1 MPSSP
6 TKTIKKAETKE
17 ETSESDS
24 ESIMEGISDSST
36 DTKPKSKASSE
47 STSSDTSTDCKAISF
62 IRLAD
67 DGVTEI
73 RYIYHISDLHI
84 RSDLRHAEY
93 TQVFER
99 LFKYLKTA
107 VGSNGKISLIIMT
120 GDVLHTRFGLS
131 AESFSITSEL
141 LRALASIATVIIIPG
156 EHDSVGSQQKQCA
169 MVPIIASVALPNLF
183 YLSAS
188 GIYQYYNLVFGMTS
202 CSDGLFIRANH
213 LSTEMWAKVKQKR
226 KYRVGLYHGAV
237 EGAMTD
243 DNKLIASTIKTTDFG
258 GYDYVLLGGCH
269 RQQTVS
275 TKPLMAYAGSLIQQS
290 HSESLMQHG
299 VLRWDLFDSEIT
311 FEPIKNDY
319 GFCTVRISNGAFDES
334 TIIPRKPR
342 IRYIIDSTTP
352 EQLSTIR
359 KAIESKHQVQEAIT
373 DTLFQTQATDQTRTA
388 LTTQIEI
395 IRTYLDQNGITP
407 SDAEAI
413 INLHAK
419 IGQTDEEDEGSSVD
433 SQGAS
438 CKWKLLELRFTNT
451 LSYGKDNIIDFRL
464 FEPNKIIGIV
474 APNHYG
480 KTAILDIILF
490 CLFGKFSRGDHKDI
504 IHKNENRCSCSLLLS
519 IDENVYLIER
529 LGIRTSS
536 QVATVKVD
544 VNLYQMKGSKQ
555 KCINGADKA
564 ETNKRITELIGDF
577 GDYLTTC
584 FCLQQGRS
592 SNFADMT
599 QLQKKEYLSESLKL
613 NVFDAGYVKAKA
625 TVKKLVTKRQEFEQ
639 LVGVRTLDE
648 LMTTTRTTRTELNK
662 LTNLRAH
669 NQQLLE
675 SVQAAIQAAPMPPLV
690 TYDELSSYKLTNAA
704 SIEATIT
711 DLSTLLNQQTSIDAV
726 AITTELEQ
734 QRTAYTELANAFD
747 AHMASEEIAVALKQF
762 ETLNK
767 QQLKVRNL
775 DPSQLPIIAASM
787 VTIDERLAVIAST
800 LETHDHSNLA
810 LKLETINK
818 LKTKITNLRQ
828 QLRPT
833 KPDCELVMADLCA
846 LSVAKHQEL
855 LDQYDRICQSTRKL
869 SSDMIQTHKQK
880 LSHQQPLITKMGST
894 VETLSTYVPGSSEP
908 NDTVV
913 AHALAQQQSCVRL
926 FASMQSKLEELA
938 AQLERRSELDVT
950 AMLTETHRLRT
961 KIEAA
966 SFDCID
972 LWHNRQVQAAITRT
986 ETQLDALAEF
996 QGTKQAVDNLQKE
1009 RELLVEKRK
1018 LLEQQQAELELNQ
1031 RNVST
1036 NAELA
1041 KQIQIYQKQ
1050 IDGHTALAANYRTQ
1064 LKQSKTNI
1072 AKLEEVHAKLKAES
1086 ELRQTREQH
1095 LKSLKQFQ
1103 YRFMA
1108 WEHDHQTHTKW
1119 STIRHQLVQAIKH
1132 QAEQIAKGNREL
1144 EQLKVDI
1151 QTYMEHRSKLDRLAE
1166 EIRVYQLYIQTMNPN
1181 GLPYSMLT
1189 LYLPM
1194 IEADVNQILHTMVSF
1209 SIQFVFDTAGAK
1221 TRAASHIDLNIKY
1234 EGIKPYSAQVA
1245 CGFERFIIGLAIR
1258 MVLCQ
1263 ISLTAKPDFLIV
1275 DEGWTGLD
1283 AENLGNVG
1291 TILNHV
1297 KNMYTHVFIIS
1308 HLDELKSQADHII
1321 NIDRTDNYSSIRNRQ
1336 QLVVKRKKQA

>member
-1 MPSSP
+1 
-6 TKTIKKAETKE
+6 
-17 ETSESDS
+17 
-24 ESIMEGISDSST
+24 
-36 DTKPKSKASSE
+36 
-47 STSSDTSTDCKAISF
+47 
-62 IRLAD
+62 
-67 DGVTEI
+67 
-73 RYIYHISDLHI
+73 
-84 RSDLRHAEY
+84 
-93 TQVFER
+93 
-99 LFKYLKTA
+99 
-107 VGSNGKISLIIMT
+107 MT

-141 LRALASIATVIIIPG
+141 FRALASIATVIIIPG

-169 MVPIIASVALPNLF
+169 LVPIIASLALPNLY
-183 YLSAS
+183 YLAQS
-188 GIYQYYNLVFGMTS
+188 GIYQFYNIVFGLTS
-202 CSDGLFIRANH
+202 CSDGLFIKA
-213 LSTEMWAKVKQKR
+213 SYFSSEMWAKVKQKR
-226 KYRVGLYHGAV
+226 KYRVALYHGSV
-237 EGAMTD
+237 EGAITD
-243 DNKLIASTIKTTDFG
+243 DGRPINSAISDTDLE

-269 RQQTVS
+269 RQQTLS
-275 TKPLMAYAGSLIQQS
+275 PKPLIAYAGSLIQQS
-290 HSESLMQHG
+290 HSESPSQHG
-299 VLRWDLFDSEIT
+299 VLRWDLFDSEVT
-311 FEPIKNDY
+311 FECIKNDY
-319 GFCTVRISNGAFDES
+319 GFCTVRISNGNIVDS
-334 TIIPRKPR
+334 PVIPRKPR
-342 IRYIIDSTTP
+342 IRYITDSTTP
-352 EQLSTIR
+352 TQLSTIR
-359 KAIESKHQVQEAIT
+359 KAIEAKHQVQETII
-373 DTLFQTQATDQTRTA
+373 DTLFQTQATDQTNTA
-388 LTTQIEI
+388 LATQIEI

-407 SDAEAI
+407 TDAEAI

-419 IGQTDEEDEGSSVD
+419 IGLTDEEDESTSADSHDSSY
-433 SQGAS
+433 
-438 CKWKLLELRFTNT
+438 KWKLLELRFTNT
-451 LSYGKDNIIDFRL
+451 LSYGKDNVIDFRQ

-490 CLFGKFSRGDHKDI
+490 CLFEKFSRGDRKDI

-519 IDENVYLIER
+519 IDERQYLIER
-529 LGIRTSS
+529 TGVRTSS
-536 QVATVKVD
+536 QLATVKVD
-544 VNLYQMKGSKQ
+544 VNLYQIKGSKQ

-564 ETNKRITELIGDF
+564 ETNRLITELIGDF

-599 QLQKKEYLSESLKL
+599 QLQKKEYLNESLKL
-613 NVFDAGYVKAKA
+613 NVFDTGYTKAKA
-625 TVKKLVTKRQEFEQ
+625 IVKKLVTKRSEFEQ

-648 LMTTTRTTRTELNK
+648 LMGTTRTTRTTLAKLN
-662 LTNLRAH
+662 AAHDH

-675 SVQAAIQAAPMPPLV
+675 CTETAIQAAPMPPLI
-690 TYDELSSYKLTNAA
+690 TYNELASYKLTTAA
-704 SIEATIT
+704 SIETSIT
-711 DLSTLLNQQTSIDAV
+711 TLTTQLSQQTSIDTAI
-726 AITTELEQ
+726 ITTELEQ
-734 QRTAYTELANAFD
+734 QRLACAELANAFD
-747 AHMASEEIAVALKQF
+747 AHMASEEITVALKQF

-775 DPSQLPIIAASM
+775 DPKQLPIIAAEITS
-787 VTIDERLAVIAST
+787 IDERLAVIAGI
-800 LETHDHSNLA
+800 LETHDQSNLNT
-810 LKLETINK
+810 KLESISK
-818 LKTKITNLRQ
+818 LKTKITELRQ
-828 QLRPT
+828 QLRPIR
-833 KPDCELVMADLCA
+833 PNCEQTMADLC
-846 LSVAKHQEL
+846 STSNTKHREL
-855 LDQYDRICQSTRKL
+855 VEQYDRICQSTRKL
-869 SSDMIQTHKQK
+869 SSDMINTHRQK
-880 LSHQQPLITKMGST
+880 LTHQQPLITKIGGT
-894 VETLSTYVPGSSEP
+894 VTTLSTYVPGSSES

-913 AHALAQQQSCVRL
+913 AQALDQQQACVHL

-938 AQLERRSELDVT
+938 HQLERRSEIDVE
-950 AMLTETHRLRT
+950 AMLTETNRLRT
-961 KIEAA
+961 RIEDS

-972 LWHNRQVQAAITRT
+972 LWHNKQVRHTITKV
-986 ETQLDALAEF
+986 EGQLDALAEF
-996 QGTKQAVDNLQKE
+996 QGTKQAIDNYQKE
-1009 RELLVEKRK
+1009 CDLLAEKRRLLV
-1018 LLEQQQAELELNQ
+1018 QQQTELELNQ

-1041 KQIQIYQKQ
+1041 KQIHIHQKQ
-1050 IDGHTALAANYRTQ
+1050 IDGHTALAATYRIQ
-1064 LKQSKTNI
+1064 LKQARATI
-1072 AKLEEVHAKLKAES
+1072 GKLEETHKQLQAEI
-1086 ELRQTREQH
+1086 ELRQTREH
-1095 LKSLKQFQ
+1095 DLKLLKIFQFQ
-1103 YRFMA
+1103 FMA

-1119 STIRHQLVQAIKH
+1119 LMIRQQLVQAIKH
-1132 QAEQIAKGNREL
+1132 QSEQIANHTREL
-1144 EQLKVDI
+1144 EQLKIDI

-1209 SIQFVFDTAGAK
+1209 SIQFVFDTAGANTAK

-1308 HLDELKSQADHII
+1308 HLDELKNQADHII

-1336 QLVVKRKKQA
+1336 QLVVRKHKARKPIEA